1 MEALLSG
8 DFDDDDDD
16 DDDSFDEGDEK
27 EDDNDDGDDDDD
39 DDNEAD
45 DDDGPAQATY
55 SRLPLHELACAG
67 KVESLTAVLGEGA
80 RTGSITIGKNP
91 DGSARTVMFDLNQAN
106 EQCEYP
112 LHATILAAANDLAL
126 ASAPPN
132 DPWKRESARD
142 DVRLVGSAAPT
153 PLASEDAAPAA
164 LNADA
169 EARLA
174 CMKLLLDA
182 GAEPERKVYGRSALH
197 LACACAALP
206 ALAAFA
212 AKAVEQLLAAG
223 ASITQVDT
231 CGKTPVHYAAVGFYA
246 AVGTGAL
253 KLLLGHPSAGEAAA
267 LVDKSGATALHDAL
281 RGGKACVPNALPLLA
296 SGGRTAATAAD
307 ADGLTPLHL
316 AKAAGLEG
324 VAKELLSLGADPLA
338 KDTIG
343 RTPSDLADV
352 VNSLRHSQGF
362 EQGCGRM
369 LPTWLLAHPASLLHN
384 APAGMEAD
392 RFAGTAERR
401 HFGQPECAARL
412 RTLLS
417 PAGHLRGCRYAGL
430 EWRPAPLAHITD
442 VLRCHEYTYLERV
455 RTLCDGL
462 AAAAAAEVAAATKA
476 AATRVSATRGSATDE
491 TDDPFAPPPSRPLK
505 ASLDCDTE
513 VTQHTF
519 SAAMRGAGAVVEA
532 VRAVCATPREA
543 RNAFCAVRPPGH
555 HAGPSGAVGGQSA
568 GFCVLANA
576 AIGAAYGMAVHRN
589 AIHKVAIVDFDVHHG
604 NGTEACVQA
613 VVPQPWTESVE
624 TPTGTVSASGV
635 TYKPWLGP
643 LDKERIFFA
652 SIHGYGAD
660 APPGEAAEHEGPMG
674 AFYPGS
680 GGPNSSSTDVG
691 VGPIVRNVPVRL
703 RTRSAAWRREMLT
716 QMLIPLRSFEP
727 DLILVSAG
735 FDAHAH
741 DALEAGGLHDRDYV
755 WMTSELVRIAEACA
769 QGRLVSVL
777 EGGYQV
783 AGGFVSSLA
792 RAVGSHVSALTQP
805 SLLGATWMADEAAE
819 RLESALKF
827 EDAWQTNRL
836 AMMDAKAKGSA
847 GGSAAPA
854 APEQDN
860 GAPARRSKRPRG
872 SVDYGALEVK
882 LQEEE
887 GGEAKKPKGDE

>member
-1 MEALLSG
+1 
-8 DFDDDDDD
+8 
-16 DDDSFDEGDEK
+16 
-27 EDDNDDGDDDDD
+27 
-39 DDNEAD
+39 
-45 DDDGPAQATY
+45 
-55 SRLPLHELACAG
+55 
-67 KVESLTAVLGEGA
+67 
-80 RTGSITIGKNP
+80 
-91 DGSARTVMFDLNQAN
+91 MFDLNQAN

-212 AKAVEQLLAAG
+212 AKAVELLLAAG

-296 SGGRTAATAAD
+296 SGGQPAATAAD

-316 AKAAGLEG
+316 ATAAGLEG
-324 VAKELLSLGADPLA
+324 VAKELLSLGADPRA

-343 RTPSDLADV
+343 RTPSDLAD
-352 VNSLRHSQGF
+352 
-362 EQGCGRM
+362 
-369 LPTWLLAHPASLLHN
+369 
-384 APAGMEAD
+384 
-392 RFAGTAERR
+392 
-401 HFGQPECAARL
+401 
-412 RTLLS
+412 
-417 PAGHLRGCRYAGL
+417 
-430 EWRPAPLAHITD
+430 
-442 VLRCHEYTYLERV
+442 
-455 RTLCDGL
+455 
-462 AAAAAAEVAAATKA
+462 
-476 AATRVSATRGSATDE
+476 
-491 TDDPFAPPPSRPLK
+491 
-505 ASLDCDTE
+505 

-532 VRAVCATPREA
+532 VRAVCVTPREA

-589 AIHKVAIVDFDVHHG
+589 VIHKVAIVDFDVHHG

-624 TPTGTVSASGV
+624 TPTGSVSASGV

-660 APPGEAAEHEGPMG
+660 APPGEAAEYEGPMG

-716 QMLIPLRSFEP
+716 QMLIPLRSFAP

-805 SLLGATWMADEAAE
+805 SLLGATWRADEATE
-819 RLESALKF
+819 RLEAALKF

-836 AMMDAKAKGSA
+836 AMMEAKAKGSA

-854 APEQDN
+854 PPEQDN

-872 SVDYGALEVK
+872 AVDYGALEAT
-882 LQEEE
+882 LQKEE
-887 GGEAKKPKGDE
+887 GGEVKKPKGEEAEE